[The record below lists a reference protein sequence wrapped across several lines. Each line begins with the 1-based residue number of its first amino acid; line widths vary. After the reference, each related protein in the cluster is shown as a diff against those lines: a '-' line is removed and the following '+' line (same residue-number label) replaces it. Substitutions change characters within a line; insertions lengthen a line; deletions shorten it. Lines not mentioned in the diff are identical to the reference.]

1 MHISGDTCE
10 EAILRFNEDDIHK
23 VHGIMKF
30 MIKGKNEQLKEH
42 KKKLKEAKL
51 KEKLKLESK

>member
-1 MHISGDTCE
+1 
-10 EAILRFNEDDIHK
+10 
-23 VHGIMKF
+23 MKF